1 MFYKIGIKN
10 MVRSALVAA
19 LYVSITA
26 LFLPFSSGLMQVRV
40 SEALYVLAYFTPAA
54 VPGLFIGCVISNIIS
69 GVPFLDVLLGSAA
82 TLAGA
87 WFACFVRRHGL
98 PKLLSPLAGVVVN
111 AFVVGGLLCWL
122 YDVGTPYFV
131 CVLYVAAGQFI
142 ACYLLGI
149 PLLYALSKLDRRF
162 PNIFGA

>member
-1 MFYKIGIKN
+1 MFYKTGIKS

-69 GVPFLDVLLGSAA
+69 GAPFLDVLLGSAA

-87 WFACFVRRHGL
+87 WFACFVRRRGL
-98 PKLLSPLAGVVVN
+98 PGVLSPLAGVVVN

>member
-1 MFYKIGIKN
+1 MFYKIGIKS

-54 VPGLFIGCVISNIIS
+54 VPGLFIGCVISNIIN
-69 GVPFLDVLLGSAA
+69 GAPFLDVLLGSAA

-87 WFACFVRRHGL
+87 WFACFVRRRGL
-98 PKLLSPLAGVVVN
+98 PKVLSPLAGVVVN

-122 YDVGTPYFV
+122 YDIGTPYFV

>member
-1 MFYKIGIKN
+1 MFYKIGIKS

-40 SEALYVLAYFTPAA
+40 SEALYVLAYLTPAA

-69 GVPFLDVLLGSAA
+69 GAPFLDVLLGSAA

-87 WFACFVRRHGL
+87 WFACFVRRRGL
-98 PKLLSPLAGVVVN
+98 SKVLSPLAGVVVN

>member
-1 MFYKIGIKN
+1 MFYKIGIKS

-54 VPGLFIGCVISNIIS
+54 VTGLFIGCVISNIIS
-69 GVPFLDVLLGSAA
+69 GAPFLDVLLGSAA

-87 WFACFVRRHGL
+87 WFACFVRRRGL
-98 PKLLSPLAGVVVN
+98 SKVLSPLAGVVVN

>member
-1 MFYKIGIKN
+1 MLYKIGIKS

-54 VPGLFIGCVISNIIS
+54 VPWLFIGCVISNIIS
-69 GVPFLDVLLGSAA
+69 GAPFLDVLLGSAA

-87 WFACFVRRHGL
+87 WFACFVRRRGL
-98 PKLLSPLAGVVVN
+98 PKVLSPLAGVVVN

>member
-69 GVPFLDVLLGSAA
+69 GAPFLDVLLGSAA

-87 WFACFVRRHGL
+87 WFACFVRRRGL
-98 PKLLSPLAGVVVN
+98 PKVLSPLAGVVVN
-111 AFVVGGLLCWL
+111 AFVVG
-122 YDVGTPYFV
+122 
-131 CVLYVAAGQFI
+131 
-142 ACYLLGI
+142 
-149 PLLYALSKLDRRF
+149 
-162 PNIFGA
+162 